1 MRSCIWCNTTSKRN
15 TMRNRIILRYILLV
29 LIVLIMTLLGWMDDT
44 RTFTIAEGLSALV
57 LVALVPVAVMTAFS
71 YKRRQNRMRF

>member
-1 MRSCIWCNTTSKRN
+1 
-15 TMRNRIILRYILLV
+15 MRNRIILRYILLV